1 MPRPPH
7 QPDHRIGDAERQQ
20 AIDVLRGHTGAGR
33 LTLDEFSDLAG
44 EVYAAQTFAD
54 LEEVGRKLPPGLLPD
69 PSAAPATPVDA
80 APAAPPGPCLASDRS
95 RRQRFI
101 GVMSGGGARGR
112 WRPAADVRAF
122 AFWGGVHLDFRYAD
136 VAGPVDVTA
145 WSIMGGVTII
155 VAEGTRVDLDGC
167 VVMGG
172 SSNATRNVE
181 PDPDAPTIRVHA
193 RGMWGGVTVVSRKT
207 TRPAPGRRRGHRRRS
222 GRRPAGAR
230 PARAAPAH
238 PRRRGRA
245 PSPALLAGPP
255 PVRAHRHRHRHG
267 PGSVPP
273 GVPTPPPSRRGRA
286 VRGPRPGSNG
296 STDEP
301 SAAAPA
307 AR

>member
-1 MPRPPH
+1 MVHRGDERKGATRAQPVPRPPH

-80 APAAPPGPCLASDRS
+80 APAAPPAPASPDRS

-193 RGMWGGVTVVSRKT
+193 RGC
-207 TRPAPGRRRGHRRRS
+207 
-222 GRRPAGAR
+222 GA
-230 PARAAPAH
+230 A
-238 PRRRGRA
+238 
-245 PSPALLAGPP
+245 
-255 PVRAHRHRHRHG
+255 
-267 PGSVPP
+267 
-273 GVPTPPPSRRGRA
+273 
-286 VRGPRPGSNG
+286 
-296 STDEP
+296 
-301 SAAAPA
+301 
-307 AR
+307 